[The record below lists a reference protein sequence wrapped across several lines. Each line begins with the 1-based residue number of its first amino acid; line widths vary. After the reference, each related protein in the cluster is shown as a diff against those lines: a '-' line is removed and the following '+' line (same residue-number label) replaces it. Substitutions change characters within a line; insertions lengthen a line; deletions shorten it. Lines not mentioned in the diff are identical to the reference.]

1 MPKKLF
7 VTRQSETKQVKE
19 ALINLARTWTQ
30 AASHREHTKE
40 PAPVRRILFSH
51 LSEPGIAA
59 VMLHR

>member
-1 MPKKLF
+1 MPKNLF

-30 AASHREHTKE
+30 AASYRDHTKK
-40 PAPVRRILFSH
+40 PPRVRASYFSH

-59 VMLHR
+59 LMLHR